1 MVHERIPALLAAAV
15 FVLSCALWGVYRQ
28 PGRRYVFLF
37 CSADSGRLVQENRWL
52 TSDTSADSSA
62 DVSAASECAAYVDEL
77 LLGPCVERCRPLF
90 SPGTRALSCFVREGT
105 LYVELSDEL
114 MSESGD
120 AVAIRDGVE
129 LFTKNVRRN
138 FPRIKQVELFADG
151 KKMFDGV

>member
-52 TSDTSADSSA
+52 TSDT
-62 DVSAASECAAYVDEL
+62 SECAAYVDEL